1 MFVYETPSQPGFGA
15 NIPSC
20 FNSLE
25 EARNTLDWYWN
36 RCLCVD
42 GKFEKPEAAH
52 HPLNTIPD
60 DATNIRREALRQ
72 NFEKCISALQAFLE
86 RDALT
91 MDKRSLQG
99 AMVLKISAQHAR
111 TYLSVP
117 LYTVLHDQMCWD
129 QLYPEWEE
137 QVSLCTAV
145 IEADTACDVKP
156 RTFGDIRPTFC
167 LDTSIIG
174 PLFTVAHKCRD
185 PSLRRKAVELL
196 FSTPRQE
203 GVWDSVITARVA
215 ERIVAIEE
223 AGLGEVKC
231 AADVPG
237 WARINYI
244 EVHIDKE
251 QKKGTVKLRRQ
262 GSQREETQEGE
273 QHVIRWE

>member
-1 MFVYETPSQPGFGA
+1 M
-15 NIPSC
+15 
-20 FNSLE
+20 
-25 EARNTLDWYWN
+25 
-36 RCLCVD
+36 D